1 MRRKLVPRRPLETI
15 ALPADHAAFVRG
27 RVACF
32 LAEGAG
38 RYTLEHLLCEAY
50 IQGTQDVV
58 ELMNSRGLYFPDPEI
73 SVDA

>member
-1 MRRKLVPRRPLETI
+1 MRPS
-15 ALPADHAAFVRG
+15 FV
-27 RVACF
+27 V
-32 LAEGAG
+32 AEGAG